1 MKTRLL
7 LFVVIALIFSACKI
21 KKHADFI
28 VVNAKVYTL
37 DSAFSTVEAFAV
49 SNGKIIATG
58 SNQEMRDFFKANEE
72 IDAEGKTVMP
82 GFIDAH
88 AHFLGYGKSLQELDL
103 SETRSWEQIVERAEA
118 YAETNKEGWIVGRGW
133 DQNDWDLKEFPDK
146 SDLDSLF
153 PNRPVLLT
161 RIDGHAAIA
170 NQVALDSAKITAGL
184 KVDGGEIGLRD
195 SLLTGLLVD
204 NAVDLVIAKIPTLS
218 KIQKTQALLDAA
230 TDCFAMGLTTV
241 DDCGLSYQDAEL
253 INELQKSNQ
262 LKMRLYAMLSDDSLN
277 YELLIRSGKI
287 KTNYLN
293 VGAFKIYADGSLGSR
308 GACLLNPY
316 NDKRDETGFM
326 LSTEEHLKSVAQK
339 IYDNG
344 FQMCSH
350 AIGDSA
356 NRTMLKIY
364 ANLLKGK
371 NDRRWRIEHAQVVHP
386 SDLKLFA
393 ENNIIPS
400 VQPSHATSD
409 MYWATKRLGKQR
421 VKSAYAYQ
429 NLLQQNG
436 WLALGTDFPVENI
449 NPIYTFYAAVV
460 RKDLQGYP
468 AKGYQM
474 ENALTR
480 EQALR
485 GMTIWAAK
493 ANFEDHEKGSLEPGK
508 FADFVILNQ
517 DLMTIEDN
525 KIPQTKVLATYI
537 AGENVFKK

>member
-1 MKTRLL
+1 M
-7 LFVVIALIFSACKI
+7 FVVITMILSACKI

-49 SNGKIIATG
+49 SNGRIVATG

-72 IDAEGKTVMP
+72 IDAEGNTIMP

-88 AHFLGYGKSLQELDL
+88 AHFFGYGKSLQELDL
-103 SETRSWEQIVERAEA
+103 SGTKSWEQLLERAET
-118 YAETNKEGWIVGRGW
+118 YAETNKDGWIIGRGW
-133 DQNDWDLKEFPDK
+133 NQNDWDLKEFPNK

-153 PNRPVLLT
+153 PNRPVLLM
-161 RIDGHAAIA
+161 RIDGNTAIA
-170 NQVALDSAKITAGL
+170 NQIALDSAKITKDLRVA
-184 KVDGGEIGLRD
+184 GGEIGVTD
-195 SLLTGLLVD
+195 TLLNGILID
-204 NAVDLVIAKIPTLS
+204 KAVDLVRVKIPELS
-218 KIQKTQALLDAA
+218 RPQKTKALFDAA
-230 TDCFAMGLTTV
+230 ADCFVMGITTV
-241 DDCGLSYQDAEL
+241 DDCGLSYQDVEL
-253 INELQKSNQ
+253 INELQKSRQ

-277 YELLIRSGKI
+277 YKALIQNGKI
-287 KTNYLN
+287 KTDYLN
-293 VGAFKIYADGSLGSR
+293 VGAFQVFADGSLGSR
-308 GACLLNPY
+308 KACLLNPY
-316 NDKRDETGFM
+316 SDKKDQTGVM
-326 LSTEEHLKSVAQK
+326 LATQEHLKKVAQK
-339 IYDNG
+339 IYGNG

-371 NDRRWRIEHAQVVHP
+371 NDRRWRIEHAQIVHP

-393 ENNIIPS
+393 AYNIVPS
-400 VQPSHATSD
+400 VQPTHATSD
-409 MYWATKRLGKQR
+409 MYWANKRLGKTR
-421 VKSAYAYQ
+421 VKNAYAYQ

-436 WLALGTDFPVENI
+436 WLALGSDFPLGNI

-468 AKGYQM
+468 AKGYQTD
-474 ENALTR
+474 NALTR
-480 EQALR
+480 EQALK

-493 ANFEDHEKGSLEPGK
+493 ANFEENEKGSLEPGK

-517 DLMTIEDN
+517 DLMTVEDN